1 MAGRGWHAL
10 DDSPA
15 DLGYDPAMPTLTIAK
30 HWYVSFAPTGRK
42 AARTTQ
48 TFETENQAK
57 AFALQSLARGLAP
70 SESWRPRPLGWRD
83 D

>member
-1 MAGRGWHAL
+1 M
-10 DDSPA
+10 PA
-15 DLGYDPAMPTLTIAK
+15 LTIAK
-30 HWYVSFAPTGRK
+30 HWYVSFAPAGRK

-70 SESWRPRPLGWRD
+70 IAGTLNPHRPKRTISPSDAETWARSE
-83 D
+83 